1 MLVIGYGIAA
11 VIVIV
16 LLVVFNMRTVS
27 KRHQEANEDEPIE
40 DEAVEDEPI
49 MSVVEASFPEAG
61 TPEEVIDGED
71 SSNNDRGTIIP
82 ARSGKNDQSFRSG
95 LRNLRMTP
103 EKQTKEPDR
112 RDASAKMK
120 DSDYRNAMRNLHKSN
135 EDKDKD

>member
-11 VIVIV
+11 IIVIV

-27 KRHQEANEDEPIE
+27 KRPKEVIEDEPI
-40 DEAVEDEPI
+40 I
-49 MSVVEASFPEAG
+49 SVVEAAFPD
-61 TPEEVIDGED
+61 TKSSEEVSE
-71 SSNNDRGTIIP
+71 SEVSANNNRGAIIP

-103 EKQTKEPDR
+103 EQPTKEPDR
-112 RDASAKMK
+112 RDDSAKMK